1 MDKLNSVVRCRITF
15 QDYHENL
22 AKNYLKLSHH
32 WIIGKQEED
41 FIDNKCYQCMKSLSA
56 RVFSLPATLNR
67 LVLICTWCKKVI
79 HLKCFNNAEHSTTE
93 CVLNE
98 FIIPP
103 NWINKIKRRSLK
115 AKENNNN
122 NDNISNDTCK
132 RIIRSF
138 IVRQSIDQQN
148 TFKTKPIIVL
158 INPKSGG
165 NLGAK
170 LVRKFMW
177 LLNPRQVFD
186 LNQYGSPKF
195 A

>member
-1 MDKLNSVVRCRITF
+1 MDKLNLVVKCRITF

-22 AKNYLKLSHH
+22 AKNHMRLNHH

-41 FIDNKCYQCMKSLSA
+41 FIDNKCFQCMKNLST
-56 RVFSLPATLNR
+56 RVFSLPTTSNR
-67 LVLICTWCKKVI
+67 FILMCTWCKKVL
-79 HLKCFNNAEHSTTE
+79 HLKCFINGEHNLAE
-93 CVLNE
+93 CILND

-103 NWINKIKRRSLK
+103 NWINKVKRRSLK
-115 AKENNNN
+115 SKENTSEVSS
-122 NDNISNDTCK
+122 DICK
-132 RIIRSF
+132 RTIRSF
-138 IVRQSIDQQN
+138 IVRQSTEQQN
-148 TFKTKPIIVL
+148 LITKPIIVL

-186 LNQYGSPKF
+186 LNQFGSPKF